1 MAIVIGSVVGLV
13 FLILCVILGI
23 HVERTVRKN
32 RKKAETPDGSE
43 SERVLSKDGMRHPVD
58 RRLWQGRSDS
68 MQEPTGT
75 RGTRETR
82 ETPLQEAIDG
92 QRMHAIS
99 RVMGRLSNSVSEYES
114 SCNQYV
120 TYLLTYL
127 FTYLLILFVPSGT

>member
-23 HVERTVRKN
+23 HVVRTVRKN

-58 RRLWQGRSDS
+58 RRFWQGRGDS
-68 MQEPTGT
+68 MQVP
-75 RGTRETR
+75 RGIR
-82 ETPLQEAIDG
+82 ETPLQDAMDE

-99 RVMGRLSNSVSEYES
+99 RVMGRVSNIVSEYDTS
-114 SCNQYV
+114 FNQHVDICYI
-120 TYLLTYL
+120 Y
-127 FTYLLILFVPSGT
+127 